1 MLLQSILRPRSLR
14 PAAFRL
20 VRFNTS
26 VPLIRIKDASF
37 YKQHPDVNG
46 ASNPP
51 MFSQL
56 NFTLPPAQSPDIHH
70 WAIIGDTNRADL
82 LEIFRGQHISD
93 PPEARSYPYLL
104 TDEISAKAPQHRS
117 VSNAIQFVGFNGQD
131 SGSVAGTRGAYLSAR
146 YESLREET
154 DWTLRQY
161 LRGQTSLNPV
171 EGEENGIVEDE
182 DFLNQVVTQLNLEA
196 LLDMPMQNL
205 SNGQMRRARIAKALS
220 KKPQLL
226 IIDEP
231 FIGLDPATVKSISAL
246 LHRFAQRGSLRLI
259 LAFRPQDQVPDWIT
273 HMMILGNGHNVL
285 LQGPANDVRQSLASW
300 APLLH
305 PRKLKASPVTSPM
318 IEKGWESIHAGI
330 LDRVLLRDL
339 LGLKASPK
347 TQLRMRAMDG
357 EPLIEMAGVRV
368 QYGDK
373 VVLGDWT
380 SEVNGQ
386 QKEGLH
392 WRVRRGQHWA
402 ILGANGSGKT
412 TLLSMITS
420 DHPQTYA
427 QPIKLFGRPRL
438 PEPGVPGISIFEL
451 QSRIGHSSPEI
462 HSLFPRNLTIRG
474 ALESAF
480 ADTFLAKPKLNVQID
495 NTINSFLLFWRP
507 ELDSNY
513 DPSSKP
519 NVSTTH
525 FPVPHRTYAM
535 DSILPIDSH
544 VNYADKITFGRLSI
558 AQQRI
563 VLFLRALIAKPDIVI
578 LDEALSGLSRSERDL
593 CLAFLQVGESAVSS
607 KSPRIGD
614 DKHAA
619 FKGLTNDQA
628 LIVISHVPDEI
639 PDSVRFFMRL
649 PSDPGPGAEALDFRL
664 ASLASVDATLRS
676 RAGWEMAWLPPSEFE
691 KKAGRA
697 RRRTKRM
704 GSQKPTVDHEIQDPL
719 EFGWWTI

>member
-231 FIGLDPATVKSISAL
+231 FSKS
-246 LHRFAQRGSLRLI
+246 
-259 LAFRPQDQVPDWIT
+259 FRP
-273 HMMILGNGHNVL
+273 
-285 LQGPANDVRQSLASW
+285 
-300 APLLH
+300 
-305 PRKLKASPVTSPM
+305 
-318 IEKGWESIHAGI
+318 
-330 LDRVLLRDL
+330 
-339 LGLKASPK
+339 
-347 TQLRMRAMDG
+347 
-357 EPLIEMAGVRV
+357 
-368 QYGDK
+368 
-373 VVLGDWT
+373 
-380 SEVNGQ
+380 
-386 QKEGLH
+386 
-392 WRVRRGQHWA
+392 
-402 ILGANGSGKT
+402 
-412 TLLSMITS
+412 
-420 DHPQTYA
+420 
-427 QPIKLFGRPRL
+427 
-438 PEPGVPGISIFEL
+438 
-451 QSRIGHSSPEI
+451 
-462 HSLFPRNLTIRG
+462 
-474 ALESAF
+474 
-480 ADTFLAKPKLNVQID
+480 
-495 NTINSFLLFWRP
+495 
-507 ELDSNY
+507 
-513 DPSSKP
+513 
-519 NVSTTH
+519 
-525 FPVPHRTYAM
+525 
-535 DSILPIDSH
+535 
-544 VNYADKITFGRLSI
+544 
-558 AQQRI
+558 
-563 VLFLRALIAKPDIVI
+563 
-578 LDEALSGLSRSERDL
+578 
-593 CLAFLQVGESAVSS
+593 
-607 KSPRIGD
+607 
-614 DKHAA
+614 
-619 FKGLTNDQA
+619 
-628 LIVISHVPDEI
+628 
-639 PDSVRFFMRL
+639 
-649 PSDPGPGAEALDFRL
+649 
-664 ASLASVDATLRS
+664 
-676 RAGWEMAWLPPSEFE
+676 
-691 KKAGRA
+691 
-697 RRRTKRM
+697 
-704 GSQKPTVDHEIQDPL
+704 
-719 EFGWWTI
+719 